1 MKVNRLMMGYYDLS
15 DKDQIPSKKLRKY
28 MYNYLEIITA
38 ISSIMAIRSH
48 EQENLDKRDALWAD
62 LQEQNPKV
70 WRMLKNG
77 IFGRVLTSHNAAVL
91 KFSEVLYKIAQKVF
105 GFN

>member
-1 MKVNRLMMGYYDLS
+1 
-15 DKDQIPSKKLRKY
+15 

-48 EQENLDKRDALWAD
+48 EQENLDKRDALWED
-62 LQEQNPKV
+62 LQEQNAKV
-70 WRMLKNG
+70 YRMLKNG
-77 IFGRVLTSHNAAVL
+77 IFGRVLTSHNPAVL
-91 KFSEVLYKIAQKVF
+91 KLSEVLYKIAQKVF